1 MTDDVNTAN
10 PFAPALPRQFF
21 LETIGAGE
29 ALRRLDDGLGQ
40 REPFL
45 IVTGE
50 PGIGKSAL
58 ANEAVARWGP
68 RVLAAYLAFPAT
80 TRDELLGE
88 ILRRFGA
95 EPADG
100 AGGAKW
106 IACLEAALLKIS
118 DRSQVPIVVVD
129 DAHLLSR
136 ELLDTLRLLV
146 NAAQQAGRS
155 LEVLLVGL
163 PSLEAAIDDP
173 ALAAL
178 RQRVSVRARLEP
190 LSAGE
195 TRRYIRHRVTLAG
208 GDGSTLF
215 SRKTCAEIATLSH
228 GVPRAINA
236 LAGDALRL
244 ARAAGRL
251 AVEPEHVRNAVT
263 ALSGVLPKAAAGEF
277 ADDDTAPPVSA
288 RPAAAKVAAP
298 APVVKPVA
306 APPPVVAAPPP
317 AVAAPAVA
325 APVAAASKPAVAAP
339 PAFAAPPAAAA
350 KPVIPAPSVT
360 ATTSAQP
367 PTPAAPP
374 RAPEKS
380 VAPAVASA
388 PAERVTAPHVP
399 PAEFT
404 SAPAASNV
412 APIETASQDPH
423 EWVARFIGDKGP
435 LKIGSQVG
443 ADTTW
448 EPLLESGS
456 VESAAAEPID
466 APANASAKT
475 PDRRRDRPG
484 HGHRRRTDRPGGVV
498 LQWRQPFGRG
508 FRVAMAAGFA
518 VLALIFFGLRAVNK
532 GRSVVAAPASVEPA
546 GGEAPAATSS
556 RAPEAS
562 RAAHGQAAARNR
574 AESADGAAPTLKA
587 PYTIEVAARLDLDRA
602 FEERRRLQDL
612 TGIEGW
618 VVPGTQPDAHD
629 YRVVLGIFRSYA
641 KTRSA
646 AEMLVRSRTLPHAT
660 VVSLPSHS
668 VRQ

>member
-1 MTDDVNTAN
+1 
-10 PFAPALPRQFF
+10 
-21 LETIGAGE
+21 
-29 ALRRLDDGLGQ
+29 
-40 REPFL
+40 
-45 IVTGE
+45 
-50 PGIGKSAL
+50 
-58 ANEAVARWGP
+58 
-68 RVLAAYLAFPAT
+68 
-80 TRDELLGE
+80 
-88 ILRRFGA
+88 
-95 EPADG
+95 
-100 AGGAKW
+100 
-106 IACLEAALLKIS
+106 LKIS

-178 RQRVSVRARLEP
+178 RQRVSVRAKLEP

-215 SRKTCAEIATLSH
+215 SRKTCAEIATLSR

-277 ADDDTAPPVSA
+277 ADDDAAPPVAA
-288 RPAAAKVAAP
+288 RPAPAKVAAP
-298 APVVKPVA
+298 PAAVKPVVAPPVVA
-306 APPPVVAAPPP
+306 APPPVVAAPPAVP
-317 AVAAPAVA
+317 APF
-325 APVAAASKPAVAAP
+325 AAASKPAVAAP
-339 PAFAAPPAAAA
+339 AAAAAPPAAAA
-350 KPVIPAPSVT
+350 KSVIAAPPT
-360 ATTSAQP
+360 IATTSAP
-367 PTPAAPP
+367 PTAPAAPP

-380 VAPAVASA
+380 VAPAVASM
-388 PAERVTAPHVP
+388 PAERTPAPHAP
-399 PAEFT
+399 SAEP
-404 SAPAASNV
+404 APALAASSAV
-412 APIETASQDPH
+412 PSDTPSQDPH

-435 LKIGSQVG
+435 LKIGSQAG

-456 VESAAAEPID
+456 VESAPTEPME
-466 APANASAKT
+466 APANTHAKT

-508 FRVAMAAGFA
+508 FRVAAAAGFA
-518 VLALIFFGLRAVNK
+518 VLALVFFGLRAVNK
-532 GRSVVAAPASVEPA
+532 GRNVAATPASVEPA
-546 GGEAPAATSS
+546 GGEATSATSS
-556 RAPEAS
+556 HAPEVS
-562 RAAHGQAAARNR
+562 RAAHGQAATRNR
-574 AESADGAAPTLKA
+574 AESVDGSAPTLKA

-602 FEERRRLQDL
+602 FEERRRIQDL

>member
-1 MTDDVNTAN
+1 VTDDVNTAN

-277 ADDDTAPPVSA
+277 ADDDAAPPVAA
-288 RPAAAKVAAP
+288 RPAAAKIAAP
-298 APVVKPVA
+298 PAAVKPVA
-306 APPPVVAAPPP
+306 ARPPVV
-317 AVAAPAVA
+317 
-325 APVAAASKPAVAAP
+325 
-339 PAFAAPPAAAA
+339 AAPPAAAA
-350 KPVIPAPSVT
+350 KPV
-360 ATTSAQP
+360 
-367 PTPAAPP
+367 AAPP
-374 RAPEKS
+374 ATAPTSASPTSAVQPPAPEKS
-380 VAPAVASA
+380 VAQAAPSARAERPPAPLVPADPA
-388 PAERVTAPHVP
+388 PAL
-399 PAEFT
+399 
-404 SAPAASNV
+404 AASNPV
-412 APIETASQDPH
+412 PSDTPSQDPH

-435 LKIGSQVG
+435 LKIGSQAG

-456 VESAAAEPID
+456 VESAPAEPME
-466 APANASAKT
+466 APANTHAKT

-508 FRVAMAAGFA
+508 FRMAAAAGIA
-518 VLALIFFGLRAVNK
+518 VLALVFFGLRAVNK
-532 GRSVVAAPASVEPA
+532 GRSVAAAPASVEPA
-546 GGEAPAATSS
+546 GGEAPATTSS
-556 RAPEAS
+556 RPPEVS

-574 AESADGAAPTLKA
+574 TESADGAAPILKA
-587 PYTIEVAARLDLDRA
+587 PYSIEVAARLDLDRA

-646 AEMLVRSRTLPHAT
+646 AEMLVRSQTLPHAT

>member
-1 MTDDVNTAN
+1 VIDDVNAAN

-45 IVTGE
+45 LLTGE
-50 PGIGKSAL
+50 PGIGKSAI
-58 ANEAVARWGP
+58 ANEAIARWGP
-68 RVLAAYLAFPAT
+68 RVSAAYLAFPAT
-80 TRDELLGE
+80 HRAELLEE

-95 EPADG
+95 EPTDG
-100 AGGAKW
+100 AGGAKSV
-106 IACLEAALLKIS
+106 ACLEAALAKIA
-118 DRSQVPIVVVD
+118 DRNQVPIVVVD

-163 PSLEAAIDDP
+163 PSLEAAVDDP
-173 ALAAL
+173 TLAAL

-228 GVPRAINA
+228 GVPREINA

-251 AVEPEHVRNAVT
+251 AVEPEHVRGAVV
-263 ALSGVLPKAAAGEF
+263 ALSGVLPKAGVADF
-277 ADDDTAPPVSA
+277 ADDEAASS
-288 RPAAAKVAAP
+288 PAAARPSAAK
-298 APVVKPVA
+298 AA
-306 APPPVVAAPPP
+306 APPAIVKPAVAPSP
-317 AVAAPAVA
+317 AVAAPLAATA
-325 APVAAASKPAVAAP
+325 APPITAAMPVVATPPPAAAKPAVAAP
-339 PAFAAPPAAAA
+339 PAIATASPPPA
-350 KPVIPAPSVT
+350 
-360 ATTSAQP
+360 
-367 PTPAAPP
+367 PAAPP

-380 VAPAVASA
+380 VTPAVASTS
-388 PAERVTAPHVP
+388 AERTPAPRAPFAEPAPTTAAPSTAPSDTP
-399 PAEFT
+399 
-404 SAPAASNV
+404 
-412 APIETASQDPH
+412 SQDPR
-423 EWVARFIGDKGP
+423 EWVARFVGDKGP
-435 LKIGSQVG
+435 LRIGSQSG
-443 ADTTW
+443 ADTSW
-448 EPLLESGS
+448 EPLLESGASES
-456 VESAAAEPID
+456 VPSEPGVVP
-466 APANASAKT
+466 APRSKRPRHPHAKKS
-475 PDRRRDRPG
+475 
-484 HGHRRRTDRPGGVV
+484 DRPGGVV

-508 FRVAMAAGFA
+508 FQVAMAAGFA
-518 VLALIFFGLRAVNK
+518 VLALVFFGLRAANK
-532 GRSVVAAPASVEPA
+532 GRNVAATPASVEPA
-546 GGEAPAATSS
+546 GGDAASATSS
-556 RAPEAS
+556 HAPEVSRAPHGQPTT
-562 RAAHGQAAARNR
+562 RAA
-574 AESADGAAPTLKA
+574 DGSTTIPKG
-587 PYTIEVAARLDLDRA
+587 PYTIEVGARLDLDRA

-618 VVPGTQPDAHD
+618 VVPSSDPDAHS

-646 AEMLVRSRTLPHAT
+646 AEMLVRSRTLPRAT
-660 VVSLPSHS
+660 VVTLPPRG